1 MQPVKRGASAPNNAF
16 AHHGMDAVGADHDIG
31 LDRAAVG
38 KARHRAALAGLDAA
52 AAFAEPDLARCEGL
66 VQQVEQIGAVHG
78 EIRRAELLAEVA
90 AADARNVT
98 SGPPRADE
106 LKFRGPADV
115 FDAVVKA
122 ERAERL
128 DRVGREI
135 DPGPDLAEN
144 GRLLADDDL
153 GAAPLQRQRRRQAAD
168 AAADDGDAW
177 RPWHV
182 CSSPILRHYRT

>member
-1 MQPVKRGASAPNNAF
+1 
-16 AHHGMDAVGADHDIG
+16 MDAVGADHDIG

-38 KARHRAALAGLDAA
+38 KARHRAALVGLDADA
-52 AAFAEPDLARCEGL
+52 ALAEPELGRCERL
-66 VQQVEQIGAVHG
+66 AQQIEQIGAVHG
-78 EIRRAELLAEVA
+78 EIRRAEFLAEVA

-106 LKFRGPADV
+106 LVFRGPADV

-128 DRVGREI
+128 DRVGRKI
-135 DPGPDLAEN
+135 DPGPDLAER

-153 GAAPLQRQRRRQAAD
+153 GAAPLHRQRRRQAAD

-177 RPWHV
+177 RPWHAWFLPRPSSLPDLIQQSMLRV
-182 CSSPILRHYRT
+182 CLA